1 MTPATKARPRPR
13 TSAARNGAATRSA
26 TRRTTGRQG
35 VRPHRRLSGPARPA
49 GVTARAATAR
59 AVAAPLP
66 VPPLGAISLRVLRAG
81 RSLQDSTLLERLVR
95 GRGWILLL
103 GTLLFGLVA
112 LNVSL
117 LKLNAAAGH
126 QAERAKVLRI
136 QNAKLR
142 GKVSRLASGDR
153 LRAAAADMGLVMP
166 EPKKIHYLNARAD
179 RDPGRAVRNIREGIA
194 PALTDDLV
202 SATPQIDSEVLA
214 PTPPQPIVEAPPA
227 VAQTTDPAAAA
238 PANGATANGAP
249 VAGTTGATGATG
261 APIAP
266 TGG

>member
-1 MTPATKARPRPR
+1 MTPATKARPRSRPR
-13 TSAARNGAATRSA
+13 TSAARNGAATGPA
-26 TRRTTGRQG
+26 ARRTTGRPAA
-35 VRPHRRLSGPARPA
+35 RPHRRVSGPARA
-49 GVTARAATAR
+49 SGATAQAATAR
-59 AVAAPLP
+59 AVATPLP
-66 VPPLGAISLRVLRAG
+66 VPPLGALSLRVLRAG

-103 GTLLFGLVA
+103 GALLFGLVA

-126 QAERAKVLRI
+126 NAERAKVLRI

-166 EPKKIHYLNARAD
+166 EPKKIHYLNARPD
-179 RDPGRAVRNIREGIA
+179 RDPGRAVRNIRAGTA
-194 PALTDDLV
+194 LNLTDDLV

-214 PTPPQPIVEAPPA
+214 PTPPQPIVETPEPAP
-227 VAQTTDPAAAA
+227 VAQTTDPAAGA
-238 PANGATANGAP
+238 GATTNGAP
-249 VAGTTGATGATG
+249 AAGTTGVAGAQT
-261 APIAP
+261 AP